1 MTEITIIFSHALIS
15 ATNNQREIRVK
26 GENLGEILNKLA
38 KRYGNEF
45 KKKLFD
51 KEGKIKRF
59 INIYINGKDTRFLDG
74 LETKLKKG
82 DEILII
88 PAVSG
93 G

>member
-1 MTEITIIFSHALIS
+1 MFSHALIS
-15 ATNNQREIRVK
+15 ATNNRREIRVK
-26 GENLGEILNKLA
+26 GENLGEALDKLT
-38 KRYGNEF
+38 KRYGNEL

-51 KEGKIKRF
+51 KEGKTKRF
-59 INIYINGKDTRFLDG
+59 INIYINGKDMRFLDG

>member
-15 ATNNQREIRVK
+15 ATDNQREIRVK
-26 GENLGEILNKLA
+26 GKNLGEVLDKLT

-51 KEGKIKRF
+51 KEGNTKRF